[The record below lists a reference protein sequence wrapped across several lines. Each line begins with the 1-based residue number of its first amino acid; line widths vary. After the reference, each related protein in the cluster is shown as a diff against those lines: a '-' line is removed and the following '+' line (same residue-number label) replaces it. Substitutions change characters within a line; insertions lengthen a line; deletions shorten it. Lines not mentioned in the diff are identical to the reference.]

1 MERNGMEYEIV
12 GGIAVSG
19 EYKTRDVDMILLMD
33 EGDAEALEEAL
44 RRARFSVR
52 AGDMRALREF
62 TSRFLTKFQNTMW
75 MRRLRTRKATC

>member
-1 MERNGMEYEIV
+1 MERNGIEYEII
-12 GGIAVSG
+12 GGIVVSG
-19 EYKTRDVDMILLMD
+19 EYKTSDVDMILLMD
-33 EGDAEALEEAL
+33 EGDAEAL

>member
-33 EGDAEALEEAL
+33 EGDAEAL

>member
-1 MERNGMEYEIV
+1 MERNGIEYEII
-12 GGIAVSG
+12 GGIVVSG

-33 EGDAEALEEAL
+33 EGDAEAL